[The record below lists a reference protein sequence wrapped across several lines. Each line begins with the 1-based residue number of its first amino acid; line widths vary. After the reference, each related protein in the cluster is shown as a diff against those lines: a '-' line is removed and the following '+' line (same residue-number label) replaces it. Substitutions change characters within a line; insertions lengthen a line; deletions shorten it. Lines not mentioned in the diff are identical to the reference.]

1 MILDKDLQL
10 SDSQALTATAVATNV
25 IDLGAARDIFSG
37 EPMCIMMNVEVAADF
52 TSANETYAFGIETD
66 DNSSLSSATVL
77 SSVTL
82 AASVLTAKSVHI
94 LPIPSAATLERY
106 LGLRYTLG
114 GTTPT
119 VTVSAHLIPLSM
131 AHKYRLYADGITIS

>member
-1 MILDKDLQL
+1 MILDKQLQL

-25 IDLGAARDIFSG
+25 IDLGAARDVFAG
-37 EPMCIMMNVEVAADF
+37 EPMCIIMNVEVAADF

-66 DNSSLSSATVL
+66 DNAGLSSATVL
-77 SSVTL
+77 STVTL
-82 AASVLTAKSVHI
+82 AASVLTLKSVHI
-94 LPIPSAATLERY
+94 LPIPVATMERY

-119 VTVSAHLIPLSM
+119 VTVSAHVIPLNQ
-131 AHKYRLYADGITIS
+131 AQQYRVYADGFAIS

>member
-1 MILDKDLQL
+1 MILDKQLQL

-25 IDLGAARDIFSG
+25 IDLGAARDVFSG
-37 EPMCIMMNVEVAADF
+37 EPMCIIMNVESAADF

-66 DNSSLSSATVL
+66 DNASLSSPTVL

-82 AASVLTAKSVHI
+82 AASVLTLKSVHI
-94 LPIPSAATLERY
+94 IPIPVATMERY

-114 GTTPT
+114 GTTPLL
-119 VTVSAHLIPLSM
+119 TVSAHLIPLSQ
-131 AHKYRLYADGITIS
+131 AQKYRLYADGLTIS

>member
-1 MILDKDLQL
+1 MILDKQLQF

-37 EPMCIMMNVEVAADF
+37 EPMCVIMNVEVAADF

-66 DNSSLSSATVL
+66 DNASLSSPTVL

-82 AASVLTAKSVHI
+82 AASVLTLKSVHI
-94 LPIPSAATLERY
+94 IPIPVATMERY
-106 LGLRYTLG
+106 LGFRYTLG

-131 AHKYRLYADGITIS
+131 ASKYRFYADGLTIS